1 MCRTRALQF
10 RAAAAPL
17 LLLLLSV
24 ATDVALGCGE
34 SEYSELDAADF
45 SVVSAAGGHGGRSKR
60 STIDDRKACKPGD
73 EQPVTR

>member
-10 RAAAAPL
+10 WSAAALLL
-17 LLLLLSV
+17 LLLLLSA

-34 SEYSELDAADF
+34 SEYSDLDAADF
-45 SVVSAAGGHGGRSKR
+45 SVVSAAEGHRSKR